1 MPAFPSARSSRQ
13 GPLKLKPR
21 ALATLARVAVMLGG
35 FPFPDAFCAKAAKSP
50 PAQPPEAAQPP
61 APVVAAPTAPATE
74 APKPDA
80 LPQTFNPTLE
90 TQKQARVWAFS
101 IPAPRGQ
108 ICDRNGEPLAQNR
121 GGYNLALQFPRP
133 LNFSDADLKTFV
145 AAEAVKLGRILG
157 REISVPQE
165 AAVKHYRNRALLP
178 WVLVQNLSAEEQAK
192 VKAAQN
198 PNWELLPFYA
208 RHYPNGKLAGHALGY
223 IGRMGRFQDG
233 PVENNESLWPDTEGR
248 EGLEKTFDHL
258 LRGESGQLNVTYNG
272 QGKRASEQVSITP
285 VAGKNVITTLDLAL
299 QRTCEAALAAGT
311 KRGAMV
317 VVDPQTGDVL
327 AMASW
332 PPIDPARFVPSIS
345 EADYEALKT
354 DKNEPLYPRF
364 SMAAYPPG
372 STFKCFVGLAG
383 IASGR
388 ILPEDEF
395 ECAPGLQIGDRIFHN
410 WKKENTGN
418 LNFIGALEQSCNTWF
433 YQAGMK
439 MGADIINEY
448 ALGVGFGEKTGI
460 PIPEE
465 SSGVVPTDEYM
476 RQKHGVRMIGGQ
488 LAMLAIGQG
497 STEITPLQMA
507 QAMAVLGN
515 GGTLHQLR
523 LVQQVQDLTGEV
535 VSAYNVRVRRRVE
548 IPPLT
553 QAILRQGMIQVVT
566 GSRGTAHQAKVD
578 KVNVAGKTGTAQW
591 RNNRTVAWFAGFAP
605 AEGPRLAFSVVY
617 EGNPNDNSVHGGSH
631 AAPMIGKM
639 LKEYFKDSA
648 KRTPVYQKDENGIDI
663 LPLVLPAPSKKSEAP
678 SSEPADQETAPQ
690 EPSPAAPQQQR
701 VPLWKRIFG

>member
-1 MPAFPSARSSRQ
+1 MPILSSARLAWR
-13 GPLKLKPR
+13 GPLSPGRQVLGNAACIALAAAALPVTQGLCAKEPKPQPKPEPVAVEPAAPALPSPSPAADAPR
-21 ALATLARVAVMLGG
+21 A
-35 FPFPDAFCAKAAKSP
+35 
-50 PAQPPEAAQPP
+50 E
-61 APVVAAPTAPATE
+61 
-74 APKPDA
+74 A
-80 LPQTFNPTLE
+80 LPQSFNPTLE
-90 TQKQARVWAFS
+90 TQRQARVWAFS
-101 IPAPRGQ
+101 VPAPRGQ
-108 ICDRNGEPLAQNR
+108 ICDRNGEPLAQQR
-121 GGYNLALQFPRP
+121 VGYNLALQFPRP
-133 LNFSDADLKTFV
+133 LNFTDADLSRFV
-145 AAEAVKLGRILG
+145 AAEAAKLGRTLG
-157 REISVPQE
+157 REISVQPD
-165 AAVKHYRNRALLP
+165 AAAKHYRNRALLP
-178 WVLVQNLSAEEQAK
+178 WVMVQNLSAEEQAK

-272 QGKRASEQVSITP
+272 QGKKASEQVSITP

-299 QRTCEAALAAGT
+299 QRSCEAALAAGT

-317 VVDPQTGDVL
+317 VVDPHTGDVL

-345 EADYEALKT
+345 EAEYEALRT
-354 DKNEPLYPRF
+354 DKNEPLFPRF

-410 WKKENTGN
+410 WKKVNTGN

-566 GSRGTAHQAKVD
+566 GSSGTAHQAKVD

-605 AEGPRLAFSVVY
+605 AEGPRVAFSVVY

-639 LKEYFKDSA
+639 LRDYFKDTA
-648 KRTPVYQKDENGIDI
+648 KRTPVYQRDENGIEI
-663 LPLVLPAPSKKSEAP
+663 LPLVLPPPGRKSEAP

-690 EPSPAAPQQQR
+690 EPSPAAPQQQQR

>member
-1 MPAFPSARSSRQ
+1 
-13 GPLKLKPR
+13 
-21 ALATLARVAVMLGG
+21 VAVLVSLLPATEGL
-35 FPFPDAFCAKAAKSP
+35 CAKELKSKP
-50 PAQPPEAAQPP
+50 KSDSAPAEPAVPADTAPASSAPEAAR
-61 APVVAAPTAPATE
+61 AE
-74 APKPDA
+74 A
-80 LPQTFNPTLE
+80 LPQSFNPTLE

-108 ICDRNGEPLAQNR
+108 ICDRNGEPLAQQR
-121 GGYNLALQFPRP
+121 VGYNLALQFPRP
-133 LNFSDADLKTFV
+133 LNFSDADLNSFV
-145 AAEAVKLGRILG
+145 AAEAAKLARTLG
-157 REISVPQE
+157 REISVPPD
-165 AAVKHYRNRALLP
+165 AAAKHYRNRSLLP
-178 WVLVQNLSAEEQAK
+178 WVMVQNLSAEELAR

-208 RHYPNGKLAGHALGY
+208 RHYPNGKVAGHALGY

-248 EGLEKTFDHL
+248 EGLEKTFDHM

-272 QGKRASEQVSITP
+272 QGKKASEQVSITP
-285 VAGKNVITTLDLAL
+285 VAGKNVITTLDLSL
-299 QRTCEAALAAGT
+299 QRSCEAALAAGT

-345 EADYEALKT
+345 EADYEALKN

-388 ILPEDEF
+388 ILPDDEF

-410 WKKENTGN
+410 WKKENTGS

-465 SSGVVPTDEYM
+465 NSGVVPTDEYM

-507 QAMAVLGN
+507 QAMAVVGN
-515 GGTLHQLR
+515 GGTLRQLR

-605 AEGPRLAFSVVY
+605 AEGPRVAFSVVY

-631 AAPMIGKM
+631 AAPMIGKI
-639 LKEYFKDSA
+639 LRDYFKDPA
-648 KRTPVYQKDENGIDI
+648 KRTPVYQKDENGIEI
-663 LPLVLPAPSKKSEAP
+663 LPLVLPPPSKKSEAP
-678 SSEPADQETAPQ
+678 PAEPADQETAPQ
-690 EPSPAAPQQQR
+690 EPSPAAPQQQQR